1 MRCLAPALA
10 GLTFSLLTAAAP
22 ATPTGA
28 EPLPLT
34 DKGKRLAKR
43 LDAFD
48 VEHHWKSGEHI
59 TDWKT
64 GASDGKKGGP
74 KTHCSL
80 FVAAVCSKLGVPML
94 DPPPQ
99 TFLSNRQQDWLLKQ
113 GKKDGWRRVRR
124 PVQAQRLANEGVLV
138 VASYKNPD
146 PKKAGHI
153 AVVRPAAVTPAEVHE
168 GGPRITQAGQK
179 NYRSTNV
186 RTGFRFHPGAFENGE
201 ILYFAHQPKAE

>member
-1 MRCLAPALA
+1 MRCVAFGLA
-10 GLTFSLLTAAAP
+10 GLTFSLLPAAAP
-22 ATPTGA
+22 AAQEGA

-43 LDAFD
+43 LDALD

-64 GASDGKKGGP
+64 GVSDGKQGGP

-99 TFLSNRQQDWLLKQ
+99 TLLSNRQQDWLRKQ
-113 GKKDGWRRVRR
+113 GKKDGWQRVRE
-124 PVQAQRLANEGVLV
+124 PVQAQRLANEGELV
-138 VASYKNPD
+138 VASYKNAD

-153 AVVRPAAVTPAEVHE
+153 AVVRPAAVTPAEISE
-168 GGPRITQAGQK
+168 SGPRITQAGQR

-186 RTGFRFHPGAFENGE
+186 RTGFRFHRGAFENGE
-201 ILYFAHQPKAE
+201 ILYFAYRPKAE